1 MDKPVKS
8 LDERTSELQSDP
20 GTMLTIFKHLANGG
34 SLINLCKTWDV
45 RYSDFMLWIN
55 QDEGRKKLYHE
66 GLEAQQAWAVDR
78 LLQEIRAIS
87 FIDIRLIFNEDHS
100 LKPPSEWPDDVAAA
114 LAGIE
119 VDEIWEMQPQEDSNR
134 MRKVQIGE
142 TKKIKLLDKLKALE
156 MLGRDLGRFTQ
167 KIEHS
172 GKLTLEDLV
181 SASIRKADTK

>member
-87 FIDIRLIFNEDHS
+87 FIDIRQIFNEDHS

-119 VDEIWEMQPQEDSNR
+119 VNELQEHDGQK
-134 MRKVQIGE
+134 MVKIGE
-142 TKKIKLLDKLKALE
+142 VKKIKLLDKLKALE

-181 SASIRKADTK
+181 SASIRK